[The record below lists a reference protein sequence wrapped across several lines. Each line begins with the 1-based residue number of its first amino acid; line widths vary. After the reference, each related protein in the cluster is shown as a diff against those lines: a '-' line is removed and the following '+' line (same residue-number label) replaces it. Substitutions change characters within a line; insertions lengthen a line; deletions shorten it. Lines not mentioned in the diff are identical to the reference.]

1 MNHNN
6 IKMLMAHSLGESG
19 NYHRPTETQLLE
31 DYLKAVDLLTINE
44 ENRLSKR
51 INELKEKNIE
61 QDYVIRGKLQEKDE
75 QINQLIKKQ
84 EKFEKLIQSL
94 VDIGQLKPLSQN

>member
-1 MNHNN
+1 
-6 IKMLMAHSLGESG
+6 MLMAHSLGESG
-19 NYHRPTETQLLE
+19 NYHRPKETQLLG

-51 INELKEKNIE
+51 INELQEKNIE
-61 QDYVIRGKLQEKDE
+61 KDYVIKGKLHEKDE

-84 EKFEKLIQSL
+84 EKFEQMIQSL
-94 VDIGQLKPLSQN
+94 IDIGQLKPLSST